1 MPVVLVRHG
10 QTEWSATGRH
20 TGHTDVPLTA
30 TGRTEAERLGA
41 ALTDR
46 SPVLVLTS
54 PRSRARDTAALAG
67 LAPAEVDDDLDEWGY
82 GDYEGLTTPEIRE
95 TVPGWTVW
103 THPTPGGETSAEVTA
118 RVDRVLARVA
128 AAAGPGDDVV
138 IVAHGHLL
146 RVLGARWV
154 GQPATF
160 GQRLALGTAS
170 VCVLGHEHGVPVI
183 DAWNDRHHLI

>member
-20 TGHTDVPLTA
+20 TGRTDVPLTDA
-30 TGRTEAERLGA
+30 GRREAARLGA

-46 SPVLVLTS
+46 SPVLALTS
-54 PRSRARDTAALAG
+54 PSSRARDTAVLAG
-67 LAPAEVDDDLDEWGY
+67 LDAEVVDDLVEWAY
-82 GDYEGLTTPEIRE
+82 GTYEGLTTPEIRT
-95 TVPGWTVW
+95 TVPDWTVW
-103 THPTPGGETSAEVTA
+103 THATPGGETADEVAA
-118 RVDRVLARVA
+118 RADRALARVR
-128 AAAGPGDDVV
+128 AAAGPDDDVV
-138 IVAHGHLL
+138 IVAHGHFL

-154 GQPATF
+154 DRPPGF

-183 DAWNDRHHLI
+183 EAWNDRHHLA